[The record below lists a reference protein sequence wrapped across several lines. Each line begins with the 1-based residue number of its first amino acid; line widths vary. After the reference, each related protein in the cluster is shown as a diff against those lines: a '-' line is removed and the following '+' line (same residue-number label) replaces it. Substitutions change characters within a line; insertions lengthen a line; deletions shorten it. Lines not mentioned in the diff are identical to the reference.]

1 MLREQRSTYLSRSA
15 LLRGGRPRPHT
26 LRGYGAD
33 DLLGFRRR
41 VRGAHVRLEFEGSRG
56 LFREQRVAFFR
67 WDCVE
72 FGSHTVNASFDCES
86 SETERRTLLSAAR
99 CASLVALFA

>member
-1 MLREQRSTYLSRSA
+1 MNYSSGGGGGEGGEVMLREQRSTYLSRSA

-26 LRGYGAD
+26 LR
-33 DLLGFRRR
+33 R
-41 VRGAHVRLEFEGSRG
+41 VRGAHVRLEFKGRRG
-56 LFREQRVAFFR
+56 LFREQRVTFFR

-86 SETERRTLLSAAR
+86 SETENFTLERRL
-99 CASLVALFA
+99 